1 MGSPKMF
8 IVVSGTLS
16 YINSE
21 GEATLVTAGQ
31 WIADGTLWTTWT
43 HLGDLM
49 AVSDCRLFALDARK
63 FQEIASQFEHTE
75 WTTSYAAQFIENL
88 NKLKDEEL
96 SDVSWRAL
104 EGDIMGRSLS
114 NTVTTSKRS
123 SKHTSVSRFHG
134 AASYVKSMFRR

>member
-1 MGSPKMF
+1 MG
-8 IVVSGTLS
+8 
-16 YINSE
+16 
-21 GEATLVTAGQ
+21 
-31 WIADGTLWTTWT
+31 
-43 HLGDLM
+43 M

-96 SDVSWRAL
+96 SDVSWRAI

-114 NTVTTSKRS
+114 NSGITAKRS
-123 SKHTSVSRFHG
+123 SKHTSLTRFHC
-134 AASYVKSMFRR
+134 AASYVQSMFRRESY